1 MSYTQTFFLDKNEHV
16 DMEWED
22 PRSYCMY
29 GQRELEN
36 LLRRCGTYETESNR
50 IVFTVKQAMQLL
62 SALNKEIAQ
71 VMEVVDNTLYDFFT
85 LRSGD
90 AKADR
95 VAMDSYV
102 LLVNAQEKISDLE
115 LSFYNRFNHET
126 PLRKMTEF
134 ASALAVIMRDYEPGD
149 KLICKIL

>member
-22 PRSYCMY
+22 PRSYRMY
-29 GQRELEN
+29 GQRDLEN
-36 LLRRCGTYETESNR
+36 LLRIYGMYEAESNR
-50 IVFTVKQAMQLL
+50 IEFLVEQVMQLL

-71 VMEVVDNTLYDFFT
+71 VMQVVDNTLYDFFE

-115 LSFYNRFNHET
+115 LPFYNRFNHET

-134 ASALAVIMRDYEPGD
+134 ASALAAIMRDYEPGD

>member
-22 PRSYCMY
+22 PRSYRMY
-29 GQRELEN
+29 GQRDLEN
-36 LLRRCGTYETESNR
+36 LLRIYGMYETESDR
-50 IVFTVKQAMQLL
+50 IEFMVEQAMQLL

-71 VMEVVDNTLYDFFT
+71 VMEVVDNTLYDFFE

-102 LLVNAQEKISDLE
+102 LLVNAQEKISELE
-115 LSFYNRFNHET
+115 LPFYNRFNHET